1 MNLLSFSFIMAGVA
15 LNTVAQLCLK
25 QGMLGIGCV
34 NMTASAL
41 AEMAMK
47 AVLNPFIIIG
57 MVCYMASFAVWLV
70 VLSRVEVSLAYP
82 MLSIGYIAAAVAG
95 YYFWG
100 ESLGVAKILGIA
112 LICAGVAVMFRQ

>member
-25 QGMLGIGCV
+25 QGMLSIG
-34 NMTASAL
+34 SADMNANAL
-41 AEMAMK
+41 VEMAMK
-47 AVLNPFIIIG
+47 AILNPFIIIG
-57 MVCYMASFAVWLV
+57 MLCYVTSFAVWLI

-82 MLSIGYIAAAVAG
+82 MLSIGYIVTAIVG

-100 ESLGVAKILGIA
+100 ESLGVTKIVGII
-112 LICAGVAVMFRQ
+112 LICSGVAVMFR